1 MKISACYIVK
11 NEEKTLGRSLE
22 SIRGQVDEIIVVDTG
37 SEDRTMAV
45 AKEYGAMVY
54 QQPWEQDFA
63 KVRNFALSKADGDWL
78 ILLDGDEYFTAETC
92 QNIRSLLEH
101 NSQFDGQ

>member
-37 SEDRTMAV
+37 SEDRTMAG
-45 AKEYGAMVY
+45 AKEYGAMV
-54 QQPWEQDFA
+54 
-63 KVRNFALSKADGDWL
+63 
-78 ILLDGDEYFTAETC
+78 
-92 QNIRSLLEH
+92 
-101 NSQFDGQ
+101 